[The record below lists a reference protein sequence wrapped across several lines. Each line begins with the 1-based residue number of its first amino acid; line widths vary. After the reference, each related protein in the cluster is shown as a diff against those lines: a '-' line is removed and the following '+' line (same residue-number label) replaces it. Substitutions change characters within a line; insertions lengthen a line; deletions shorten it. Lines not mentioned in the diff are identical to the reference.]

1 MCDTSCPWRKQ
12 LDNGIAQGYIADCVV
27 KLLSAEGLSNILT
40 DKSEIRSFG
49 THPNGHAWP
58 VKLVAGGEVALV
70 SRALATSASLGTIF
84 DQIATIGHILDP
96 RTVEPPQNVLRAI
109 TVSAKSAV
117 LADAWLHIFS
127 TAVWQISVTPKQGGI
142 TAAQSRSANLHQCDI
157 INRWPNNVCRLVLE
171 NSWLML

>member
-1 MCDTSCPWRKQ
+1 MCDTGCPWRKQ

-58 VKLVAGGEVALV
+58 VKLAAGGEVALV
-70 SRALATSASLGTIF
+70 SRALATSASLGTTF

-96 RTVEPPQNVLRAI
+96 RTGEPPQNVWRAI

-127 TAVWQISVTPKQGGI
+127 TAVWQISVTPKQGGLRLRNLDQP
-142 TAAQSRSANLHQCDI
+142 TCTSAT
-157 INRWPNNVCRLVLE
+157 W
-171 NSWLML
+171 